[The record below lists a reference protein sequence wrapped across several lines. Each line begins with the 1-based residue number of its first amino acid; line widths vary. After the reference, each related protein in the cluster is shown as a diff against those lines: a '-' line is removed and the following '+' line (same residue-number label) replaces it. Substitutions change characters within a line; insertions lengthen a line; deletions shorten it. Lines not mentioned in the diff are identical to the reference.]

1 MGGLCSFYAAL
12 KYPEIFGK
20 VGAFSPSFW
29 INRKEIFELMD
40 KTEKFNTKIFL
51 LCGDDEGDDDMVK
64 DINEIEYKINS
75 KRCSCLKLNK
85 KIIVKQGKHNEKLW
99 REAFGKAYLWLF

>member
-1 MGGLCSFYAAL
+1 
-12 KYPEIFGK
+12 
-20 VGAFSPSFW
+20 
-29 INRKEIFELMD
+29 MD

-75 KRCSCLKLNK
+75 KRLNHQFNIGIFLFSF
-85 KIIVKQGKHNEKLW
+85 KIYQTSIQILLIQT
-99 REAFGKAYLWLF
+99 F